1 MCKVKSEKLLQTM
14 LKYGERIHNSQIY
27 IMLFFALL
35 GGIGFF
41 CGLIFSCLATE
52 SVINTMPED
61 ISMIVVGFAVFT
73 FFFHFTYIL
82 CLFKI
87 CAKQQ
92 KQIDELN
99 IKMEKYEK

>member
-27 IMLFFALL
+27 IMFFFALAGAFL
-35 GGIGFF
+35 FT
-41 CGLIFSCLATE
+41 CGLIFSYVATE
-52 SVINTMPED
+52 SVINTIPED
-61 ISMIVVGFAVFT
+61 ISMIVVGFAAFT

-99 IKMEKYEK
+99 IKMEKFEK

>member
-14 LKYGERIHNSQIY
+14 LKYGEKIHNSQIY
-27 IMLFFALL
+27 IMLFFALA
-35 GGIGFF
+35 GAFTF
-41 CGLIFSCLATE
+41 CCGLIFSYIATE
-52 SVINTMPED
+52 PVINTIPED
-61 ISMIVVGFAVFT
+61 IFMTVVGFAVFT
-73 FFFHFTYIL
+73 FFSHFTYIL

-99 IKMEKYEK
+99 IKIEKYEK